1 MESILQE
8 LNEGV
13 AIVDDQLRVVFANE
27 TLLQLGL
34 YELEE
39 IQGRTP
45 DTIFPPED
53 IPYVMQQ
60 HESDRRH
67 GRNRHEFYLP
77 RKDGNKVP
85 AIFSGRMIQ
94 APDGQEYV
102 LLIVTDISAQKRV
115 EAELRESNSLLEKR
129 HSEMEAELAVAERV
143 QQSLAPHSL
152 VWHNLAVE
160 AYYSPAHTIGGDFG
174 VLLPQADD
182 VLNIILSDVSGHG
195 VGSALIANRIY
206 SETLHAL
213 QRKSQPA
220 VLLQRLHNFV
230 RNRLAVDSF
239 FFTMTVARFQQS
251 GRRMSFAAAGQ
262 PPAILV
268 SNASLRLLT
277 SRNGILGC
285 PAVTASPEPSQEI
298 ELVPGDRLVLYTDGL
313 VEVFNSFEEM
323 LGIQGLQELIRQC
336 ATRPL
341 PEMKQAILDEVAA
354 WSHGPLA
361 DDVSLVIVE
370 VH

>member
-1 MESILQE
+1 MPNSKCQTPAWLHQMESILQE

-13 AIVDDQLRVVFANE
+13 DIFDDQLRVVFANE
-27 TLLQLGL
+27 TQLQLGL

-39 IQGRTP
+39 IQGRPP
-45 DTIFPPED
+45 DTILPPED

-67 GRNRHEFYLP
+67 GRNHHEFYLP

-115 EAELRESNSLLEKR
+115 EAELRESNSLLQKR
-129 HSEMEAELAVAERV
+129 HSEMEVELAVAERV

-160 AYYSPAHTIGGDFG
+160 TYYSPAHTIGGDFG

-195 VGSALIANRIY
+195 VGSALIANRID

-239 FFTMTVARFQQS
+239 FFTMTV
-251 GRRMSFAAAGQ
+251 
-262 PPAILV
+262 
-268 SNASLRLLT
+268 
-277 SRNGILGC
+277 
-285 PAVTASPEPSQEI
+285 
-298 ELVPGDRLVLYTDGL
+298 
-313 VEVFNSFEEM
+313 
-323 LGIQGLQELIRQC
+323 
-336 ATRPL
+336 
-341 PEMKQAILDEVAA
+341 
-354 WSHGPLA
+354 
-361 DDVSLVIVE
+361 
-370 VH
+370 